1 MSYSIHTD
9 KNISAVEYVSLME
22 SVGWGSNYEEEVV
35 LRSLSAY
42 PLVAHARS
50 RSGLLLG
57 YVSAFSDHAFS
68 TVLGEL
74 VVHPTAQRQG
84 IGRAL
89 LTVVEQEFYGVPIYV
104 KPLGAA
110 RAFFLACGY
119 RVPTVDMQ
127 VLFKRN
133 GAKGST

>member
-9 KNISAVEYVSLME
+9 KNITAAEYASLME
-22 SVGWGSNYEEEVV
+22 AVGWGSDYEEEVV

-50 RSGLLLG
+50 RTGLLLG
-57 YVSAFSDHAFS
+57 YVSAFSDRAFS
-68 TVLGEL
+68 TMLGEL

-110 RAFFLACGY
+110 REFFLACGF
-119 RVPTVDMQ
+119 RVPSVEMQ
-127 VLFKRN
+127 VLFHRN
-133 GAKGST
+133 GAKGSS